1 MLLVGGQRVSRLWV
15 EGIKKGEERFMC
27 SVVFETSLQLAPRF
41 RDFTYCAVGEHG
53 FRILE

>member
-1 MLLVGGQRVSRLWV
+1 MSRLSV

-41 RDFTYCAVGEHG
+41 RDFTYCVVGEHG
-53 FRILE
+53 FKILE